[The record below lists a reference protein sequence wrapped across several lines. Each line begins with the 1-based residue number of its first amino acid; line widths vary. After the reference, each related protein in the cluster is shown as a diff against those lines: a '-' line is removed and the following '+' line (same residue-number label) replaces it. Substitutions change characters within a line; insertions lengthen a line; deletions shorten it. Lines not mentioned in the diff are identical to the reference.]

1 MIKKYNNARQQKPRF
16 GYKLHHREKWGC
28 GENRW
33 SLSVVNFETN
43 PFGNYMLK
51 LIVETLE

>member
-33 SLSVVNFETN
+33 SLSVINFETN
-43 PFGNYMLK
+43 PSGNYMLK
-51 LIVETLE
+51 LIAETLE